1 MPEKDLYYAVYNA
14 ILQKVLLVFNYFCLI
29 DNNYIYC
36 INLIIKYK
44 YAYNSQHFK

>member
-1 MPEKDLYYAVYNA
+1 MPEKDLYYSVYNA
-14 ILQKVLLVFNYFCLI
+14 ISQKILLIFNNLYRI

-44 YAYNSQHFK
+44 YAYNS